1 MRYADIL
8 GEKDSEP
15 AIARF
20 FGVFG
25 MILSTCTIW
34 GSLIN
39 SAGKKSLRDFSKIDL

>member
-39 SAGKKSLRDFSKIDL
+39 SAGKKIFAILQKK